1 MIFTCNDTNLA
12 PSSEYIYKQS
22 GLDDVT
28 TGCHRLFYYEIDV
41 TVQNYQVIFYFF
53 LYKGTIMLVLCMSL
67 IFSINKDSSSSTLV
81 FRCPLPDEASLSGR
95 KVGIY
100 HNNHLDW

>member
-12 PSSEYIYKQS
+12 PSSEYIYNQS

-41 TVQNYQVIFYFF
+41 TVQNYQVIFLERNYYACIMYVAYFF
-53 LYKGTIMLVLCMSL
+53 HK
-67 IFSINKDSSSSTLV
+67 
-81 FRCPLPDEASLSGR
+81 
-95 KVGIY
+95 
-100 HNNHLDW
+100 